1 MINDTEKTYIDF
13 ASKIS
18 FFEFVQEEFRKSDLD
33 LNALGE
39 ELSLLKSKKIWNIS
53 DLSDYVKQ
61 YPKSFLIFQEIV
73 QLLRFTNAQLIHF
86 AFDIDRLNSINLEA
100 IFEYMIFNIKHDEK
114 FRKLYIGLTNKNLHK
129 KLTYESFVED
139 INQYDKK
146 YLVAVFKQAISK
158 YTDRISKD
166 FSILES
172 RMIKKE
178 FSDFSIRF
186 SNYLLSNFKLNN
198 TLETINLE
206 NFLRYKRI
214 PIDTKSIHG
223 NFAKIKISDILES
236 KGFTNIDNLLADNKI
251 SIIKRNMEKQVE
263 SNLLKGG
270 NIFCTEKYVEGVT
283 KTTDKKLKKFDL
295 IIFKDLCPKYLF
307 EINFYST
314 EGTKIGI
321 NQDEY
326 VALHN
331 NIKQNF
337 KGLEFHWITDGN
349 YWLTAQGKK
358 RFVNLLNYFGMI
370 FNINLFM
377 ENINNFK

>member
-1 MINDTEKTYIDF
+1 MINDTEKMYIDF

-18 FFEFVQEEFRKSDLD
+18 FFEFIQEEFRKSDLD
-33 LNALGE
+33 LNALRE
-39 ELSLLKSKKIWNIS
+39 ELSLLKSKKNWNIS

-73 QLLRFTNAQLIHF
+73 QFLRFTNAQLIHF
-86 AFDIDRLNSINLEA
+86 AFDIDKLNSINLEA

-114 FRKLYIGLTNKNLHK
+114 FRKLYIGLINKNLHK
-129 KLTYESFVED
+129 KLTYEFFVED

-172 RMIKKE
+172 RMIKRE

-214 PIDTKSIHG
+214 PYRYKKYSR
-223 NFAKIKISDILES
+223 E
-236 KGFTNIDNLLADNKI
+236 
-251 SIIKRNMEKQVE
+251 
-263 SNLLKGG
+263 
-270 NIFCTEKYVEGVT
+270 FC
-283 KTTDKKLKKFDL
+283 
-295 IIFKDLCPKYLF
+295 
-307 EINFYST
+307 
-314 EGTKIGI
+314 
-321 NQDEY
+321 
-326 VALHN
+326 
-331 NIKQNF
+331 
-337 KGLEFHWITDGN
+337 
-349 YWLTAQGKK
+349 
-358 RFVNLLNYFGMI
+358 
-370 FNINLFM
+370 
-377 ENINNFK
+377 

>member
-1 MINDTEKTYIDF
+1 MINDTEKMYIDF

-18 FFEFVQEEFRKSDLD
+18 FFEFIQEEFRKSDLD
-33 LNALGE
+33 LNALRE
-39 ELSLLKSKKIWNIS
+39 ELSLLKSKKNWNIS

-86 AFDIDRLNSINLEA
+86 VFDIDRLNSINLEA

-114 FRKLYIGLTNKNLHK
+114 FRKIYIGLINKNLHK
-129 KLTYESFVED
+129 KLTYEPFVED

-172 RMIKKE
+172 RIMKKE

-223 NFAKIKISDILES
+223 NFAKIKISNILES

-251 SIIKRNMEKQVE
+251 SIIKRNMGKQLE
-263 SNLLKGG
+263 SNLLKGR

-295 IIFKDLCPKYLF
+295 IIFKNLQPKYLF

-326 VALHN
+326 VDLHN
-331 NIKQNF
+331 NISQNF
-337 KGLEFHWITDGN
+337 KGFEFYWITDGN
-349 YWLTAQGKK
+349 YWLTSQGQK
-358 RFVNLLNYFGMI
+358 RFLNLLNYFGTI
-370 FNINLFM
+370 YNINLFE